1 MIGIRRKTI
10 FSTIKRFVGTE
21 GLGACFVII
30 LDMRTTTHT
39 ISIEGLIL
47 RGMNRKA

>member
-10 FSTIKRFVGTE
+10 FKRFVGTE
-21 GLGACFVII
+21 GLGTCFIVK

-47 RGMNRKA
+47 REMNRKA